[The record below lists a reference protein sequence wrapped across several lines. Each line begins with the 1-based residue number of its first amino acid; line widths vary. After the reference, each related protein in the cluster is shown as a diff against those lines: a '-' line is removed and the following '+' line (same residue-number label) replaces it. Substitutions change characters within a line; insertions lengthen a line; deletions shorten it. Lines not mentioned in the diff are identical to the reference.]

1 MAGRPTEDLSSL
13 PENWYNVVLDLY
25 KDGASD
31 VEVKA
36 LIYQWRGSFSNDLW
50 DRWLKEEPQFSE
62 TIKTGKLLAESWWS
76 KKGRTNLENKE
87 FSFTG
92 WYMNMKNRYGW
103 KDKTETDLTTKGES
117 INPYRELNADELRK
131 LANLPE
137 PNKPNETGY

>member
-31 VEVKA
+31 VEVKS
-36 LIYQWRGSFSNDLW
+36 LIYEWRGSFSNDLW

-76 KKGRTNLENKE
+76 KSGRENLKNKD

-117 INPYRELNADELRK
+117 INSYSQLTADELRK
-131 LANLPE
+131 LVS
-137 PNKPNETGY
+137 K

>member
-1 MAGRPTEDLSSL
+1 MAHPGGRPTDDLTTL
-13 PENWYNVVLDLY
+13 PDGWYNDVLDLY

-31 VEVKA
+31 VEIKA
-36 LIYQWRGSFSNDLW
+36 LIYEWRGSFSNDLW
-50 DRWLKEEPQFSE
+50 DRWLKDEPEFSQ

-103 KDKTETDLTTKGES
+103 KDRTETDVTTKGES
-117 INPYRELNADELRK
+117 INPISQLTVEELRK
-131 LANLPE
+131 LAD
-137 PNKPNETGY
+137 K